1 MSSLQSLIEGGGDC
15 GAANPVV
22 ELARQFTQSTSS
34 SAVAEDPTTSLLR
47 DIHHPETLVGQQQ
60 SQGHQQQQPIGA
72 SFSAAAAAQHLLNSS
87 RSSVQQL
94 EQQHQQNSNST
105 PFDMNLLLEQMRE
118 MDSAM
123 ERAMKR
129 GHDQQDQQEGHH
141 HHLGDLGEVLGD
153 ELAGGGGKL
162 SGSTD
167 PFLGSASLEDG
178 GGGWE
183 EALKLN
189 DNETS
194 SSSSAAVDF
203 GVFGGHPP
211 SSSSLIDESWEEALL
226 ATVGTPDVLL
236 SAEETGAGNNWVD
249 EYFRTL
255 DAQVDRQEEAE
266 EAAHQAER
274 QSYRGRSIAATTE
287 DGQELKNVT
296 GGGPG
301 FDDFSAFFQS
311 MSSTIDRVASSKAP
325 SSSSQLPQGVR
336 AEVTFNLSELV
347 SDQEERLMNMLL
359 SGGGGGAFQ
368 EEDEDIVTSSAAK
381 QLDPDELLNLDAI
394 GRKEEEEE
402 EVVTESQN
410 SSDFKMP
417 SSLLNS
423 TTSPQESQRQQQQ
436 QSQPQP
442 QKPEEKFFYEN
453 QFDDMEFW
461 MKLAEEWEHSSNP
474 LDLEA
479 ALNEATAKQPAVPVV
494 HEPLEELLKPDHLHH
509 YHFVL
514 ENPFLKVEEEEEEE
528 NVVQESS
535 EAMKTDEAK
544 EDEENDDFEEYIRR
558 GLAKLEVGDIP
569 AAILLFEAAAATAP
583 SSARAWLLLGT
594 AQAKNENDRKAIG
607 AMKRCLAL
615 DPANLEALLCLA
627 ISFTN
632 ESQTAEACAALR
644 EWLAAHPKY
653 GHLLE
658 EAEAEAME
666 EKAKKESENEQQQ
679 QQQYMGPTPLWK
691 RWGAGSTSATANSSA
706 NIFESGLFER
716 IKGVF
721 IRAATE
727 TTAETMDTAED
738 QQGAAGEQRLPDA
751 DVQCGLGVLFSLSGD
766 YEKAADCFR
775 TAVAVRPQEHTL
787 WNRLGATLANGGHSA
802 QAMAAYREAL
812 VRYPGYIRARH
823 NLAIACLMLGA
834 EREAVG
840 HLLAVLNL
848 QTAGSRSAAEGG
860 GGGEAAAKSS
870 ALAEIIANPSS
881 ITSAAVWSLLR
892 TALLALNREDLF
904 PAVGDRNLALLNREF
919 SFGEQE
925 QEEEQEK
932 SSAED

>member
-94 EQQHQQNSNST
+94 EQKQNSQNSA

-129 GHDQQDQQEGHH
+129 GHDQQDQQDHH
-141 HHLGDLGEVLGD
+141 LGEVLGD
-153 ELAGGGGKL
+153 ELAAGGGKL

-167 PFLGSASLEDG
+167 PFLGSASLED
-178 GGGWE
+178 
-183 EALKLN
+183 
-189 DNETS
+189 ETS
-194 SSSSAAVDF
+194 SSAVDF
-203 GVFGGHPP
+203 GGFGDNP

-236 SAEETGAGNNWVD
+236 SAEEAGGGNNWVD

-274 QSYRGRSIAATTE
+274 QSYRGRSIAATAE
-287 DGQELKNVT
+287 DGQELKNVS
-296 GGGPG
+296 GPG
-301 FDDFSAFFQS
+301 LDDFSAFFQS

-325 SSSSQLPQGVR
+325 SSSSTSQLPQGVR

-368 EEDEDIVTSSAAK
+368 EEDEDIITSSAAK
-381 QLDPDELLNLDAI
+381 QFHPDELLNLDAI
-394 GRKEEEEE
+394 GRKEEE
-402 EVVTESQN
+402 TESEKAS

-423 TTSPQESQRQQQQ
+423 TISPQESQRQQ
-436 QSQPQP
+436 QPQP

-479 ALNEATAKQPAVPVV
+479 ALNEATTTAKQPAVPVV

-514 ENPFLKVEEEEEEE
+514 ENPFLKVEEDEEA
-528 NVVQESS
+528 VQEGS

-653 GHLLE
+653 GHFLA

-666 EKAKKESENEQQQ
+666 QEREENEQK
-679 QQQYMGPTPLWK
+679 QYMGPTPLSK
-691 RWGAGSTSATANSSA
+691 RWGASASTANSA

-727 TTAETMDTAED
+727 TTETTETSTAETMDTAED
-738 QQGAAGEQRLPDA
+738 QQEAAAGEQQRLPDA

-848 QTAGSRSAAEGG
+848 QTAGSRSAVEG

-892 TALLALNREDLF
+892 TALLALHREDLF

-919 SFGEQE
+919 SFGE
-925 QEEEQEK
+925 EEQEK

>member
-72 SFSAAAAAQHLLNSS
+72 SFSAAAAAAQHLLNSS

-94 EQQHQQNSNST
+94 EQQNSQNSA

-129 GHDQQDQQEGHH
+129 GHDQQDQQD

-153 ELAGGGGKL
+153 ELSGGGGGKL
-162 SGSTD
+162 SGTAD
-167 PFLGSASLEDG
+167 PFLGSASLED
-178 GGGWE
+178 GWE

-194 SSSSAAVDF
+194 SSAVDF
-203 GVFGGHPP
+203 GGFGGHP
-211 SSSSLIDESWEEALL
+211 SSSTSLLDESWEEALL

-255 DAQVDRQEEAE
+255 DAQVDHQEEAE

-274 QSYRGRSIAATTE
+274 QSYRGRSIAATAE
-287 DGQELKNVT
+287 DEQELKNVT
-296 GGGPG
+296 AGPG

-325 SSSSQLPQGVR
+325 STSSQLPQGVR

-394 GRKEEEEE
+394 GRKEEE
-402 EVVTESQN
+402 TESQKASSS

-423 TTSPQESQRQQQQ
+423 TTSSQESQRQQQ
-436 QSQPQP
+436 QPQP

-514 ENPFLKVEEEEEEE
+514 ENPFLKVEEEEEE

-544 EDEENDDFEEYIRR
+544 EDEENENDFEEYIRR

-658 EAEAEAME
+658 EAEAEAVEQEKE
-666 EKAKKESENEQQQ
+666 EKAKKELENEQH
-679 QQQYMGPTPLWK
+679 QQQYMGPTPLSK
-691 RWGAGSTSATANSSA
+691 RWGASTSATANSSA

-727 TTAETMDTAED
+727 TTETMDTAED
-738 QQGAAGEQRLPDA
+738 QDEGQQQRLPDA

-812 VRYPGYIRARH
+812 LRYPGYIRARH

-848 QTAGSRSAAEGG
+848 QTAGSRSAVE
-860 GGGEAAAKSS
+860 GEAAAKSS

-892 TALLALNREDLF
+892 TALLALHREDLF

-925 QEEEQEK
+925 EQEEQEK
-932 SSAED
+932 SSAEA

>member
-1 MSSLQSLIEGGGDC
+1 
-15 GAANPVV
+15 
-22 ELARQFTQSTSS
+22 
-34 SAVAEDPTTSLLR
+34 
-47 DIHHPETLVGQQQ
+47 
-60 SQGHQQQQPIGA
+60 
-72 SFSAAAAAQHLLNSS
+72 
-87 RSSVQQL
+87 
-94 EQQHQQNSNST
+94 
-105 PFDMNLLLEQMRE
+105 
-118 MDSAM
+118 
-123 ERAMKR
+123 
-129 GHDQQDQQEGHH
+129 
-141 HHLGDLGEVLGD
+141 
-153 ELAGGGGKL
+153 
-162 SGSTD
+162 
-167 PFLGSASLEDG
+167 
-178 GGGWE
+178 
-183 EALKLN
+183 
-189 DNETS
+189 
-194 SSSSAAVDF
+194 
-203 GVFGGHPP
+203 
-211 SSSSLIDESWEEALL
+211 
-226 ATVGTPDVLL
+226 
-236 SAEETGAGNNWVD
+236 
-249 EYFRTL
+249 
-255 DAQVDRQEEAE
+255 
-266 EAAHQAER
+266 
-274 QSYRGRSIAATTE
+274 
-287 DGQELKNVT
+287 
-296 GGGPG
+296 
-301 FDDFSAFFQS
+301 
-311 MSSTIDRVASSKAP
+311 
-325 SSSSQLPQGVR
+325 
-336 AEVTFNLSELV
+336 
-347 SDQEERLMNMLL
+347 
-359 SGGGGGAFQ
+359 
-368 EEDEDIVTSSAAK
+368 
-381 QLDPDELLNLDAI
+381 
-394 GRKEEEEE
+394 
-402 EVVTESQN
+402 
-410 SSDFKMP
+410 MP

-479 ALNEATAKQPAVPVV
+479 ALNEATATAKQPAVPVV

-514 ENPFLKVEEEEEEE
+514 ENPFLKIEEEEEEE
-528 NVVQESS
+528 EEAVQEGS
-535 EAMKTDEAK
+535 EAMKT
-544 EDEENDDFEEYIRR
+544 EDEDDFEEYIRR

-615 DPANLEALLCLA
+615 DPQNLEALLCLA

-679 QQQYMGPTPLWK
+679 QQQQQQQYMGPTPLSK
-691 RWGAGSTSATANSSA
+691 RWGAGTSATANSSA

-860 GGGEAAAKSS
+860 GGEAAAKSS

-892 TALLALNREDLF
+892 TALLALHREDLF
-904 PAVGDRNLALLNREF
+904 PAVGDRNLPLLNREF
-919 SFGEQE
+919 SFGE
-925 QEEEQEK
+925 EEQQK
-932 SSAED
+932 GSVED